1 MWRYQLHKQQTIN
14 NRAAL
19 ITNWA
24 SLSHNWHQ
32 ILYLFLEGY
41 NCHFI
46 TEVFGWNW
54 LICYFITSAYKMC
67 IDRICN
73 IIWKLDKYIFNLL
86 LLIYCFWCIPLWIIS
101 LLISNQYD
109 VKKMQV
115 LSAMTVDLLNKIN
128 STVRCYERFERFYT
142 YVIPSHGVCAR
153 TM

>member
-1 MWRYQLHKQQTIN
+1 MKQQNIN

-86 LLIYCFWCIPLWIIS
+86 LLIYCFWCVPLWIIS

-109 VKKMQV
+109 NKNASVICHDSRFIKQDKLNCLLLWKV
-115 LSAMTVDLLNKIN
+115 WALLNICN
-128 STVRCYERFERFYT
+128 PVTWCMCTNHVS
-142 YVIPSHGVCAR
+142 SW
-153 TM
+153 